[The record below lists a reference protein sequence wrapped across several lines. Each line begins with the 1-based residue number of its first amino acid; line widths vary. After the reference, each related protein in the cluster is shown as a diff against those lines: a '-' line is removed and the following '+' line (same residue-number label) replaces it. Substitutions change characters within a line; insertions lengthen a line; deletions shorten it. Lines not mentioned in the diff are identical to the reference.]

1 LSRQLLCSQQYTLW
15 PVVSGNPFCFSIAE
29 FQVVTGLPC
38 APLPEKYVSPDFKF
52 MNPAKDPCWK
62 RII

>member
-1 LSRQLLCSQQYTLW
+1 QYTLW
-15 PVVSGNPFCFSIAE
+15 PVFSGNPFCFSIAE

-52 MNPAKDPCWK
+52 MNPACKGSMLEANY
-62 RII
+62 R